1 MITRSDFQ
9 VPAALMDSSS
19 TSSFSLT
26 SFKAVLMKRRLA
38 KETIFLSYADKLAFY
53 WLIFEESFHLFYV

>member
-26 SFKAVLMKRRLA
+26 SFRAVLMKRRLA
-38 KETIFLSYADKLAFY
+38 KETIILSYADKLAFH
-53 WLIFEESFHLFYV
+53 WLTFLMTREV

>member
-26 SFKAVLMKRRLA
+26 SFRAVLMKRRLA
-38 KETIFLSYADKLAFY
+38 KETIILSYADKLAFY
-53 WLIFEESFHLFYV
+53 WLTFLMTREV